1 MESTVTAVYRNG
13 VFVPT
18 AACDIPEN
26 TEVQVVVQGAA
37 SPSPRER
44 EPRIVNY
51 GRGPQIAGSRI
62 TVYDVM
68 DYWGDPDWNR
78 ESIALLFRLS
88 SADIQAAIDYIEAHR
103 EEVQEAYQRILDRH
117 RNYRYPPEV
126 QAKIDE
132 SHRKFVA
139 FVQEL
144 RSRKAKQ
151 ESRGEIKDLG

>member
-1 MESTVTAVYRNG
+1 MEATVKAVFRNG

-68 DYWGDPDWNR
+68 DYLGDPDWNR

-103 EEVQEAYQRILDRH
+103 EEVEAAYQRILDRH

-132 SHRKFVA
+132 SRRRA
-139 FVQEL
+139 QEL
-144 RSRKAKQ
+144 IAKVRARRAQ
-151 ESRGEIKDLG
+151 GNDGDAQNLG